1 MENTQKNIEKNLQSS
16 KKHSYNLHSPGV
28 RTYKDSVFC
37 RIFNEK
43 KEVLSLY
50 NALNMSHYEN
60 PDDLEIIT
68 LDNALFLQMKNDV
81 AFLINTNEMCLIEHS
96 STVCLNYPLRSLLYL
111 AREYEVI
118 LEQRNENI
126 LKYGL
131 VKIPTPACIVLYNGM
146 EKRPEVEILKLS
158 NAFENQEVKPCLE
171 LFVKVL
177 NINDGMNENV
187 LNGCKTLKDYVIL
200 ISKIR
205 ENYNEI
211 GDLAKAI
218 HKAVDYCI
226 DADHLRS
233 FLIRNRAEVEP
244 TLLRVPGIGVKSAKR
259 IVSARRYGKLEFS
272 NLKKMGVALK
282 RAAFF
287 ITCNGKTM
295 MPLNMNQDYIARS
308 IADIDRKNTYAIDNN
323 ITYTQMNIFDMGV
336 N

>member
-43 KEVLSLY
+43 KELLSLY

-118 LEQRNENI
+118 LEQRNE
-126 LKYGL
+126 
-131 VKIPTPACIVLYNGM
+131 
-146 EKRPEVEILKLS
+146 
-158 NAFENQEVKPCLE
+158 PCLE

-177 NINDGMNENV
+177 NINNGMNENV

-233 FLIRNRAEVEP
+233 FLIRNRAEVESM
-244 TLLRVPGIGVKSAKR
+244 LLSEGTVEEYVDSMNEVKEQEIER
-259 IVSARRYGKLEFS
+259 
-272 NLKKMGVALK
+272 LKKVVQEKDEELSK
-282 RAAFF
+282 VTQEKDEELSKKDEELSQR
-287 ITCNGKTM
+287 
-295 MPLNMNQDYIARS
+295 DSEIARLKALLAS
-308 IADIDRKNTYAIDNN
+308 KENN
-323 ITYTQMNIFDMGV
+323 
-336 N
+336 

>member
-43 KEVLSLY
+43 KELLSLY

-96 STVCLNYPLRSLLYL
+96 STVCLNPLRSLLYL

-118 LEQRNENI
+118 LEQRNE
-126 LKYGL
+126 
-131 VKIPTPACIVLYNGM
+131 
-146 EKRPEVEILKLS
+146 
-158 NAFENQEVKPCLE
+158 PCLE

-226 DADHLRS
+226 EADHLRS

-244 TLLRVPGIGVKSAKR
+244 MLLSEGTVEEYVDSMNEVKEQEIER
-259 IVSARRYGKLEFS
+259 
-272 NLKKMGVALK
+272 LK
-282 RAAFF
+282 RELSKV
-287 ITCNGKTM
+287 TQEKNEE
-295 MPLNMNQDYIARS
+295 IARLKALLAS
-308 IADIDRKNTYAIDNN
+308 KENN
-323 ITYTQMNIFDMGV
+323 
-336 N
+336 

>member
-43 KEVLSLY
+43 KELLSLY

-118 LEQRNENI
+118 LEQRNE
-126 LKYGL
+126 
-131 VKIPTPACIVLYNGM
+131 
-146 EKRPEVEILKLS
+146 
-158 NAFENQEVKPCLE
+158 PCLE

-226 DADHLRS
+226 EADHLRS

-244 TLLRVPGIGVKSAKR
+244 MLLSEGTVEEYVDSMNEVKEQEIER
-259 IVSARRYGKLEFS
+259 
-272 NLKKMGVALK
+272 LKKVVQEKDEELSK
-282 RAAFF
+282 VTQEKDEELSKKDEELSQR
-287 ITCNGKTM
+287 
-295 MPLNMNQDYIARS
+295 DSEIARLKALLAS
-308 IADIDRKNTYAIDNN
+308 KENN
-323 ITYTQMNIFDMGV
+323 
-336 N
+336 

>member
-43 KEVLSLY
+43 KELLSLY

-118 LEQRNENI
+118 LEQRNE
-126 LKYGL
+126 
-131 VKIPTPACIVLYNGM
+131 
-146 EKRPEVEILKLS
+146 
-158 NAFENQEVKPCLE
+158 PCLE

-177 NINDGMNENV
+177 NINNGMNENV
-187 LNGCKTLKDYVIL
+187 LNGCKALKDYVIL

-218 HKAVDYCI
+218 HKAIDYCI

-244 TLLRVPGIGVKSAKR
+244 MLLSEGTVEEYVDSMNEVKEQEIER
-259 IVSARRYGKLEFS
+259 
-272 NLKKMGVALK
+272 LKKVVQEKDEELSK
-282 RAAFF
+282 VTQEKDEELSKKDEELSQR
-287 ITCNGKTM
+287 
-295 MPLNMNQDYIARS
+295 DSEIARLKALLAS
-308 IADIDRKNTYAIDNN
+308 KENN
-323 ITYTQMNIFDMGV
+323 
-336 N
+336 

>member
-43 KEVLSLY
+43 KELLSLY

-118 LEQRNENI
+118 LEQRNE
-126 LKYGL
+126 
-131 VKIPTPACIVLYNGM
+131 
-146 EKRPEVEILKLS
+146 
-158 NAFENQEVKPCLE
+158 PCLE

-177 NINDGMNENV
+177 NINNGMNENV

-218 HKAVDYCI
+218 HKAIDYCI
-226 DADHLRS
+226 DADHSRS

-244 TLLRVPGIGVKSAKR
+244 MLLSEGTVEEYVDSMNEVKEQEIER
-259 IVSARRYGKLEFS
+259 
-272 NLKKMGVALK
+272 LKKVVQEKDEELSK
-282 RAAFF
+282 VTQEKDEELSKKDEELSQR
-287 ITCNGKTM
+287 
-295 MPLNMNQDYIARS
+295 DSEIARLKALLAS
-308 IADIDRKNTYAIDNN
+308 KENN
-323 ITYTQMNIFDMGV
+323 
-336 N
+336 

>member
-1 MENTQKNIEKNLQSS
+1 M
-16 KKHSYNLHSPGV
+16 
-28 RTYKDSVFC
+28 
-37 RIFNEK
+37 
-43 KEVLSLY
+43 SLY

-118 LEQRNENI
+118 LEQRNE
-126 LKYGL
+126 
-131 VKIPTPACIVLYNGM
+131 
-146 EKRPEVEILKLS
+146 
-158 NAFENQEVKPCLE
+158 PCLE

-218 HKAVDYCI
+218 HKAIDYCI

-244 TLLRVPGIGVKSAKR
+244 MLLSEGTVEEYVDSMNEVKEQEIERLKKVVQEKDEALSQRDSEIARLKTLLASK
-259 IVSARRYGKLEFS
+259 E
-272 NLKKMGVALK
+272 
-282 RAAFF
+282 
-287 ITCNGKTM
+287 
-295 MPLNMNQDYIARS
+295 
-308 IADIDRKNTYAIDNN
+308 NN
-323 ITYTQMNIFDMGV
+323 
-336 N
+336 

>member
-43 KEVLSLY
+43 KELLSLY

-118 LEQRNENI
+118 LEQRNE
-126 LKYGL
+126 
-131 VKIPTPACIVLYNGM
+131 
-146 EKRPEVEILKLS
+146 
-158 NAFENQEVKPCLE
+158 QCLE

-244 TLLRVPGIGVKSAKR
+244 MLLSEGTVEEYVDSMNEVKEQEIER
-259 IVSARRYGKLEFS
+259 
-272 NLKKMGVALK
+272 LKKVVQKKDEELSK
-282 RAAFF
+282 VTQEKDEELSKKDEELSQR
-287 ITCNGKTM
+287 
-295 MPLNMNQDYIARS
+295 DSEIARLKALLAS
-308 IADIDRKNTYAIDNN
+308 KENN
-323 ITYTQMNIFDMGV
+323 
-336 N
+336 

>member
-1 MENTQKNIEKNLQSS
+1 
-16 KKHSYNLHSPGV
+16 
-28 RTYKDSVFC
+28 
-37 RIFNEK
+37 
-43 KEVLSLY
+43 
-50 NALNMSHYEN
+50 MSHYEN

-118 LEQRNENI
+118 LEQRNE
-126 LKYGL
+126 
-131 VKIPTPACIVLYNGM
+131 
-146 EKRPEVEILKLS
+146 
-158 NAFENQEVKPCLE
+158 PCLE

-244 TLLRVPGIGVKSAKR
+244 MLLSEGTVEEYVDSMNEVKEQEIER
-259 IVSARRYGKLEFS
+259 
-272 NLKKMGVALK
+272 LK
-282 RAAFF
+282 RELSRVTQEKNEALS
-287 ITCNGKTM
+287 KR
-295 MPLNMNQDYIARS
+295 DSEIARLKALFAS
-308 IADIDRKNTYAIDNN
+308 KENN
-323 ITYTQMNIFDMGV
+323 
-336 N
+336 

>member
-43 KEVLSLY
+43 KELLSLY

-118 LEQRNENI
+118 LEQRNE
-126 LKYGL
+126 
-131 VKIPTPACIVLYNGM
+131 
-146 EKRPEVEILKLS
+146 
-158 NAFENQEVKPCLE
+158 QCLE

-218 HKAVDYCI
+218 HKAIDYCI

-244 TLLRVPGIGVKSAKR
+244 MLLSEGTVEEYVDSMNEVKEQEIER
-259 IVSARRYGKLEFS
+259 
-272 NLKKMGVALK
+272 LKKVVQEKDEELSK
-282 RAAFF
+282 VTQEKDEELSKKDEELSQR
-287 ITCNGKTM
+287 
-295 MPLNMNQDYIARS
+295 DSEIARLKALLAS
-308 IADIDRKNTYAIDNN
+308 KENN
-323 ITYTQMNIFDMGV
+323 
-336 N
+336 

>member
-1 MENTQKNIEKNLQSS
+1 M
-16 KKHSYNLHSPGV
+16 
-28 RTYKDSVFC
+28 
-37 RIFNEK
+37 
-43 KEVLSLY
+43 SLY
-50 NALNMSHYEN
+50 NALNMSHYGN

-158 NAFENQEVKPCLE
+158 NAFENQEVEPCLE

-177 NINDGMNENV
+177 NINNGMNENV

-244 TLLRVPGIGVKSAKR
+244 MLLSEGTVEEYVDSMNEVKEQEIER
-259 IVSARRYGKLEFS
+259 
-272 NLKKMGVALK
+272 LK
-282 RAAFF
+282 RELSRVTQEKNEALS
-287 ITCNGKTM
+287 KR
-295 MPLNMNQDYIARS
+295 DSEIARLK
-308 IADIDRKNTYAIDNN
+308 ALLAAKENN
-323 ITYTQMNIFDMGV
+323 
-336 N
+336 

>member
-1 MENTQKNIEKNLQSS
+1 
-16 KKHSYNLHSPGV
+16 
-28 RTYKDSVFC
+28 
-37 RIFNEK
+37 
-43 KEVLSLY
+43 
-50 NALNMSHYEN
+50 MSR
-60 PDDLEIIT
+60 
-68 LDNALFLQMKNDV
+68 FLQMKNDV

-158 NAFENQEVKPCLE
+158 DAFENQEVEPCLE

-226 DADHLRS
+226 NADHLRS

-244 TLLRVPGIGVKSAKR
+244 MLLSEGTVEEYVDSMNEVKEQEIER
-259 IVSARRYGKLEFS
+259 
-272 NLKKMGVALK
+272 LKKVVQEKDEELSKKDEELSKVTQEKNEALSQ
-282 RAAFF
+282 R
-287 ITCNGKTM
+287 
-295 MPLNMNQDYIARS
+295 DSEIARLK
-308 IADIDRKNTYAIDNN
+308 ALLAAKENN
-323 ITYTQMNIFDMGV
+323 
-336 N
+336 

>member
-1 MENTQKNIEKNLQSS
+1 
-16 KKHSYNLHSPGV
+16 
-28 RTYKDSVFC
+28 
-37 RIFNEK
+37 
-43 KEVLSLY
+43 
-50 NALNMSHYEN
+50 
-60 PDDLEIIT
+60 
-68 LDNALFLQMKNDV
+68 
-81 AFLINTNEMCLIEHS
+81 MCLIEHS

-158 NAFENQEVKPCLE
+158 NAFENQEVEPCLE

-177 NINDGMNENV
+177 NINNGMNENV

-218 HKAVDYCI
+218 HKAIDYCI

-244 TLLRVPGIGVKSAKR
+244 MLLSEGTVEEYVDSMNEVKEQEIER
-259 IVSARRYGKLEFS
+259 
-272 NLKKMGVALK
+272 LK
-282 RAAFF
+282 RELSRVTQEKNEALS
-287 ITCNGKTM
+287 KR
-295 MPLNMNQDYIARS
+295 DSEIARLKALLAS
-308 IADIDRKNTYAIDNN
+308 KENN
-323 ITYTQMNIFDMGV
+323 
-336 N
+336 

>member
-1 MENTQKNIEKNLQSS
+1 MSLDNT
-16 KKHSYNLHSPGV
+16 
-28 RTYKDSVFC
+28 F
-37 RIFNEK
+37 
-43 KEVLSLY
+43 
-50 NALNMSHYEN
+50 NMSHYEN

-68 LDNALFLQMKNDV
+68 LNNALFLQMKNDV

-158 NAFENQEVKPCLE
+158 NAFENQEVEPCLE

-177 NINDGMNENV
+177 NISNGMNENV

-218 HKAVDYCI
+218 HKAIDYCI

-244 TLLRVPGIGVKSAKR
+244 MLLSEGTVEEYVDSMNEVKEQEIER
-259 IVSARRYGKLEFS
+259 
-272 NLKKMGVALK
+272 LK
-282 RAAFF
+282 RELSRVTQEKNEALS
-287 ITCNGKTM
+287 KR
-295 MPLNMNQDYIARS
+295 DSEIARLKALLAS
-308 IADIDRKNTYAIDNN
+308 KEIP
-323 ITYTQMNIFDMGV
+323 
-336 N
+336 

>member
-43 KEVLSLY
+43 KELLSLY

-118 LEQRNENI
+118 LEQRNE
-126 LKYGL
+126 
-131 VKIPTPACIVLYNGM
+131 
-146 EKRPEVEILKLS
+146 
-158 NAFENQEVKPCLE
+158 PCLE

-244 TLLRVPGIGVKSAKR
+244 MLLSEGTVEEYVDSMNEVKEQEIER
-259 IVSARRYGKLEFS
+259 
-272 NLKKMGVALK
+272 LKKVVQEKDEELSK
-282 RAAFF
+282 VTQEKDEELSKKDEELSQR
-287 ITCNGKTM
+287 
-295 MPLNMNQDYIARS
+295 DSEIARLKALLAS
-308 IADIDRKNTYAIDNN
+308 KENN
-323 ITYTQMNIFDMGV
+323 
-336 N
+336 

>member
-1 MENTQKNIEKNLQSS
+1 M
-16 KKHSYNLHSPGV
+16 
-28 RTYKDSVFC
+28 
-37 RIFNEK
+37 
-43 KEVLSLY
+43 SLY

-81 AFLINTNEMCLIEHS
+81 AFLINTTEMCLIEHS

-118 LEQRNENI
+118 LEQGNENI

-158 NAFENQEVKPCLE
+158 DAFENQEVEPCLE

-244 TLLRVPGIGVKSAKR
+244 MLLSEGTVEEYVDSMNEVKEQEIER
-259 IVSARRYGKLEFS
+259 
-272 NLKKMGVALK
+272 LKKVVQEKDEELSK
-282 RAAFF
+282 VTQEKDEELSQR
-287 ITCNGKTM
+287 
-295 MPLNMNQDYIARS
+295 DSEIARLK
-308 IADIDRKNTYAIDNN
+308 ALLAAKENN
-323 ITYTQMNIFDMGV
+323 
-336 N
+336 

>member
-1 MENTQKNIEKNLQSS
+1 MQDL
-16 KKHSYNLHSPGV
+16 
-28 RTYKDSVFC
+28 
-37 RIFNEK
+37 
-43 KEVLSLY
+43 
-50 NALNMSHYEN
+50 
-60 PDDLEIIT
+60 DLEIIT
-68 LDNALFLQMKNDV
+68 LDNAL
-81 AFLINTNEMCLIEHS
+81 
-96 STVCLNYPLRSLLYL
+96 
-111 AREYEVI
+111 I

-158 NAFENQEVKPCLE
+158 NAFENQEVEPCLE

-177 NINDGMNENV
+177 NISNGMNENV

-218 HKAVDYCI
+218 HKAIDYCI

-244 TLLRVPGIGVKSAKR
+244 MLLSEGTVEEYVDSMNEVKEQEIER
-259 IVSARRYGKLEFS
+259 
-272 NLKKMGVALK
+272 LK
-282 RAAFF
+282 RELSRVTQEKNEALS
-287 ITCNGKTM
+287 KR
-295 MPLNMNQDYIARS
+295 DSEIARLKALLAS
-308 IADIDRKNTYAIDNN
+308 KENN
-323 ITYTQMNIFDMGV
+323 
-336 N
+336 

>member
-43 KEVLSLY
+43 KELLSLY

-158 NAFENQEVKPCLE
+158 DAFENQEVEPCLE

-187 LNGCKTLKDYVIL
+187 LKDYVIL

-218 HKAVDYCI
+218 HKAIDYCI

-244 TLLRVPGIGVKSAKR
+244 MLLSEGTVEEYVDSMNEVKEQEIER
-259 IVSARRYGKLEFS
+259 
-272 NLKKMGVALK
+272 LKKVVQEK
-282 RAAFF
+282 
-287 ITCNGKTM
+287 
-295 MPLNMNQDYIARS
+295 DEEIARLK
-308 IADIDRKNTYAIDNN
+308 ALLAAKENN
-323 ITYTQMNIFDMGV
+323 
-336 N
+336 

>member
-43 KEVLSLY
+43 KELLSLY

-118 LEQRNENI
+118 LEQRNE
-126 LKYGL
+126 
-131 VKIPTPACIVLYNGM
+131 
-146 EKRPEVEILKLS
+146 
-158 NAFENQEVKPCLE
+158 QCLE

-226 DADHLRS
+226 DTDHLRS

-244 TLLRVPGIGVKSAKR
+244 MLLSEGTVEEYVDSMNEVKEQEIER
-259 IVSARRYGKLEFS
+259 
-272 NLKKMGVALK
+272 LKKVVQKKDEELSK
-282 RAAFF
+282 VTQEKDEELSKKDEELSQR
-287 ITCNGKTM
+287 
-295 MPLNMNQDYIARS
+295 DSEIARLKALLAS
-308 IADIDRKNTYAIDNN
+308 KENN
-323 ITYTQMNIFDMGV
+323 
-336 N
+336 

>member
-16 KKHSYNLHSPGV
+16 KKHSYNLYSPGV

-43 KEVLSLY
+43 KELLSLY

-146 EKRPEVEILKLS
+146 EKRPEVEVLKLS
-158 NAFENQEVKPCLE
+158 DAFENQEVEACLE

-244 TLLRVPGIGVKSAKR
+244 MLLSEGTVEEYVDSMNEVKEQEIER
-259 IVSARRYGKLEFS
+259 
-272 NLKKMGVALK
+272 LKKVVQEKDEELSK
-282 RAAFF
+282 VTQEKDEELIR
-287 ITCNGKTM
+287 ITQEKNEE
-295 MPLNMNQDYIARS
+295 IARLK
-308 IADIDRKNTYAIDNN
+308 ALLAANENN
-323 ITYTQMNIFDMGV
+323 
-336 N
+336 

>member
-16 KKHSYNLHSPGV
+16 KKHSYNLHIPGV

-43 KEVLSLY
+43 KELLSLY

-158 NAFENQEVKPCLE
+158 DAFENQEVEPCLE

-244 TLLRVPGIGVKSAKR
+244 MLLSEGTVEEYVDSMNEVKEQEIER
-259 IVSARRYGKLEFS
+259 
-272 NLKKMGVALK
+272 LKKVVQEKDEELSQRDSEIAQLKALLASK
-282 RAAFF
+282 E
-287 ITCNGKTM
+287 
-295 MPLNMNQDYIARS
+295 
-308 IADIDRKNTYAIDNN
+308 NN
-323 ITYTQMNIFDMGV
+323 
-336 N
+336 

>member
-1 MENTQKNIEKNLQSS
+1 
-16 KKHSYNLHSPGV
+16 
-28 RTYKDSVFC
+28 
-37 RIFNEK
+37 
-43 KEVLSLY
+43 
-50 NALNMSHYEN
+50 
-60 PDDLEIIT
+60 
-68 LDNALFLQMKNDV
+68 MKNDV

-158 NAFENQEVKPCLE
+158 NAFENQEVEPCLE

-200 ISKIR
+200 ISKIW

-233 FLIRNRAEVEP
+233 FLIRNRSEGTVEEYVDSMNEVKEQEIE
-244 TLLRVPGIGVKSAKR
+244 R
-259 IVSARRYGKLEFS
+259 
-272 NLKKMGVALK
+272 LK
-282 RAAFF
+282 RELSRVTQEKNEA
-287 ITCNGKTM
+287 
-295 MPLNMNQDYIARS
+295 LSQRDSEIARLKALLAS
-308 IADIDRKNTYAIDNN
+308 KEIP
-323 ITYTQMNIFDMGV
+323 
-336 N
+336 

>member
-1 MENTQKNIEKNLQSS
+1 MVFIVTYPACFANTEKNIE
-16 KKHSYNLHSPGV
+16 
-28 RTYKDSVFC
+28 
-37 RIFNEK
+37 EK
-43 KEVLSLY
+43 R
-50 NALNMSHYEN
+50 
-60 PDDLEIIT
+60 IIT

-118 LEQRNENI
+118 LEQRNE
-126 LKYGL
+126 
-131 VKIPTPACIVLYNGM
+131 
-146 EKRPEVEILKLS
+146 
-158 NAFENQEVKPCLE
+158 PCLE

-244 TLLRVPGIGVKSAKR
+244 MLLSEGTVEEYVDSMNEVKEQEIER
-259 IVSARRYGKLEFS
+259 
-272 NLKKMGVALK
+272 LK
-282 RAAFF
+282 RELSRVTQEKNEALS
-287 ITCNGKTM
+287 KR
-295 MPLNMNQDYIARS
+295 DSEIARLKALFAS
-308 IADIDRKNTYAIDNN
+308 KENN
-323 ITYTQMNIFDMGV
+323 
-336 N
+336 